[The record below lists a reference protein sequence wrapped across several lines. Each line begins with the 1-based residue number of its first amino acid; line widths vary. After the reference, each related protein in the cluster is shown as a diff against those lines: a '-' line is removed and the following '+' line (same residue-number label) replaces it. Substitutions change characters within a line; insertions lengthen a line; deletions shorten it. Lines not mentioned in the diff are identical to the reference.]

1 MTGVQTCA
9 LPILMG
15 LWISQGFLKDAS
27 WAYVKSKRMEK
38 RTFAPWRSWKIYSN
52 NNQEQVKTPSLFK
65 KYSII
70 LKYFLKFCSFWFVD
84 IICGFGESILKV
96 IFSIIVILFIG
107 TLIYIN
113 MQGVVDANGVV
124 NTNFIDNLLF
134 SLGNMTSTNFERLR
148 PANQFIEIILAVQ
161 SFIGIALA
169 GLLGF
174 ILGNKIRSS

>member
-1 MTGVQTCA
+1 MNGVQTCA
-9 LPILMG
+9 LPI
-15 LWISQGFLKDAS
+15 
-27 WAYVKSKRMEK
+27 Y
-38 RTFAPWRSWKIYSN
+38 
-52 NNQEQVKTPSLFK
+52 
-65 KYSII
+65 
-70 LKYFLKFCSFWFVD
+70 
-84 IICGFGESILKV
+84 
-96 IFSIIVILFIG
+96 
-107 TLIYIN
+107 
-113 MQGVVDANGVV
+113 GVV